1 MKALE
6 KLKTSILGGRSLPKP
21 TPPRQRL
28 KPSEARAVLKKFV
41 ATLRAMESERTAC
54 ELANSTL
61 EAAQKQD
68 LSALWQAGED
78 LPDLA
83 GIKQRF
89 ENASLRAQAAAA
101 AGNATAGGAAIAISD
116 LGGDTREKLEAVRN
130 SLEKSISVK
139 LGISKL
145 NAHPSSI
152 RDILIRTAEGETLAK
167 LGAIPEPSLPIR
179 MIEPAGAELSRDG
192 KRVSVELCPALLPW
206 RTSPIPKDLRDKHGN
221 SDQWNPLEVAGDL
234 ERFVAHSE
242 AVEKFT
248 ESLAV

>member
-28 KPSEARAVLKKFV
+28 KPTEARAVLKKFV
-41 ATLRAMESERTAC
+41 ATLRSMETERTAC

-89 ENASLRAQAAAA
+89 ETAALRAQAAAA
-101 AGNATAGGAAIAISD
+101 AGNATTGAAAMAISD
-116 LGGDTREKLEAVRN
+116 LGGDAREKLEAVRN
-130 SLEKSISVK
+130 SLEKSISEK

-145 NAHPSSI
+145 DAHPSSI
-152 RDILIRTAEGETLAK
+152 RDILIRTPEGETLAR
-167 LGAIPEPSLPIR
+167 LEAFPTPSLPIQ
-179 MIEPAGAELSRDG
+179 MVEPAGAERSRDG

-234 ERFVAHSE
+234 ERFAAHTE
-242 AVEKFT
+242 AVEKFAA
-248 ESLAV
+248 SLA